1 MKEILQ
7 WLGEIEARAAKATP
21 GPWAY
26 GEAETEQWVEADD
39 GLVVYREYYTKP
51 DPAVYKQTKRDF
63 EFIALVREDVERLCQ
78 VVRQL
83 IERLENWKETENGKY
98 LCTEEAERRS

>member
-1 MKEILQ
+1 MNEKIQKRLE
-7 WLGEIEARAAKATP
+7 EIEARAEKATP

-51 DPAVYKQTKRDF
+51 DPAAYRTGQTMCCVTS
-63 EFIALVREDVERLCQ
+63 ESEASSTGGSRL
-78 VVRQL
+78 
-83 IERLENWKETENGKY
+83 
-98 LCTEEAERRS
+98 SS